1 MGARNAGRSTLGRHS
16 KPPRYRYLTGPT
28 TTGPVLAGVAAAI
41 CLTTTGSPAT
51 AATHPAPA
59 HLAAVET
66 PAGFTRAHVIVP
78 AVYTIRP
85 GDTLSRIAGHIY
97 GDADAWPVLYWANH
111 GQIRW
116 ADEITAGQ
124 VITVPAL
131 PARIP
136 SPPVNLGPPAPAV
149 TVTAAAPASTPAAAT
164 TAPAPAAASV
174 TASYTTGSS
183 FQQCVITRE
192 SGGDPQVMNSTG
204 HYGLYQFSAATWA
217 AAGGNPADFGDASVA
232 EQNAVFAQAYAQWG
246 TSPWA
251 EWDGC

>member
-16 KPPRYRYLTGPT
+16 KPPRYRYLTGPA
-28 TTGPVLAGVAAAI
+28 TTGPVLAGVAAAL
-41 CLTTTGSPAT
+41 CLTTTGSHAT
-51 AATHPAPA
+51 AAAHPPA

-85 GDTLSRIAGHIY
+85 GDTLSRIAAHIY
-97 GDADAWPVLYWANH
+97 GSADAWPVLYWANH
-111 GQIRW
+111 GEIRW

-136 SPPVNLGPPAPAV
+136 AAPVNLGPPAPAV
-149 TVTAAAPASTPAAAT
+149 TVTAAAPASTPAAAA
-164 TAPAPAAASV
+164 TAPAAPAAAV

-217 AAGGNPADFGDASVA
+217 AYGGNPADFGNATVA
-232 EQNAVFAQAYAQWG
+232 EQNEVFATAMAEGGQSNW
-246 TSPWA
+246 SPY
-251 EWDGC
+251 DGC